1 MFNMDNIL
9 IALATYNRKNLTK
22 ICLENISKILDKNS
36 ALIIYDDGSDEYNE
50 NFLKKFS
57 SNVLRFRVKGGIER
71 SRARCFRDFLY
82 IHKKFDLLYITDND
96 VIHDPNFLNRIREL
110 NSISK
115 TLDKKLPFGLFNSI
129 FHNKAGNVLE
139 QHKEYSLRK
148 TCPGVSQC
156 YDRNMVKIMV
166 DFLNHNP
173 IFETVYGFDYY
184 WPAQLGVPFIQ
195 SEVSYLEHFAR
206 DRHQPGIHSGF
217 SKKRADIMKDFEKD
231 RALNPTNYL
240 KEIRNQT
247 INLIMGW

>member
-22 ICLENISKILDKNS
+22 ICLENISKLLDKNS

-50 NFLKKFS
+50 NFLRKFS

-96 VIHDPNFLNRIREL
+96 VIHDPNFLNKIREL

-129 FHNKAGNVLE
+129 FHNKAGNILE

-217 SKKRADIMKDFEKD
+217 SKKREDIMKDFEKD

-240 KEIRNQT
+240 KEIRNET

>member
-1 MFNMDNIL
+1 MDNIL

-22 ICLENISKILDKNS
+22 ICLENISKLLDKNS

-50 NFLKKFS
+50 NFLRKFS

-156 YDRNMVKIMV
+156 YDRNMVKIIRSLKLFSV
-166 DFLNHNP
+166 FIIIGQHN
-173 IFETVYGFDYY
+173 
-184 WPAQLGVPFIQ
+184 
-195 SEVSYLEHFAR
+195 
-206 DRHQPGIHSGF
+206 
-217 SKKRADIMKDFEKD
+217 
-231 RALNPTNYL
+231 
-240 KEIRNQT
+240 
-247 INLIMGW
+247 

>member
-1 MFNMDNIL
+1 MTKIL
-9 IALATYNRKNLTK
+9 VALSTYNRKVITELCLNNLK
-22 ICLENISKILDKNS
+22 EILDDNVR
-36 ALIIYDDGSDEYNE
+36 LVIYDDASTTYDRK
-50 NFLKKFS
+50 FLLNYTKD
-57 SNVLRFRVKGGIER
+57 VLQFRVSGGIER
-71 SRARCFRDFLY
+71 SRARAFRDFVHIY
-82 IHKKFDLLYITDND
+82 KDFELLYITDND

-129 FHNKAGNVLE
+129 FHNNAGNVLE

-217 SKKRADIMKDFEKD
+217 SKKREDIMKDFEKD

>member
-22 ICLENISKILDKNS
+22 ICLENISKLLDNNS

-50 NFLKKFS
+50 QFLNKFS
-57 SNVLRFRVKGGIER
+57 NNVIRFRIKGGIER

-82 IHKKFDLLYITDND
+82 IYEKFDLLYITDND
-96 VIHDPNFLNRIREL
+96 VIHDPEFLNKIREL

-115 TLDKKLPFGLFNSI
+115 TLEKKTPFGLFNSI
-129 FHNKAGNVLE
+129 FHNKSNNIIEKRGE
-139 QHKEYSLRK
+139 ISLRK

-156 YDRNMVKIMV
+156 YDRNMVKTIV

-173 IFETVYGFDYY
+173 LFETVYGFDYY
-184 WPAQLGVPFIQ
+184 WPAQLRVPFIQ
-195 SEVSYLEHFAR
+195 SEISYLEHFAR
-206 DRHQPGIHSGF
+206 DRHQPGIHSSF
-217 SKKRADIMKDFEKD
+217 SEKKKDILKDFEKD

-240 KEIRNQT
+240 KEIRDET
-247 INLIMGW
+247 IKLIMGW